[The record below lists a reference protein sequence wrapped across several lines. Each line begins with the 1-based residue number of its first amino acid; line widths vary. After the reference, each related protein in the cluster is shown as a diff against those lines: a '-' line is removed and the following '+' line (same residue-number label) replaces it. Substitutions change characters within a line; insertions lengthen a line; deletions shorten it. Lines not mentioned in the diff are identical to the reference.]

1 MIVEVP
7 QFFNIC
13 YYPICFY
20 PIKVYDNM
28 NDVIKENPTFK
39 GQPIRGVCNGSKK
52 TAYGFIWRYVNSDG
66 TIKE

>member
-13 YYPICFY
+13 YYPI
-20 PIKVYDNM
+20 
-28 NDVIKENPTFK
+28 
-39 GQPIRGVCNGSKK
+39 RGVCNGSKK
-52 TAYGFIWRYVNSDG
+52 TTYGFIWRYVNSDG

>member
-13 YYPICFY
+13 YYFICFY
-20 PIKVYDNM
+20 PIVYYLS
-28 NDVIKENPTFK
+28 
-39 GQPIRGVCNGSKK
+39 IRGVCNGSKK

>member
-13 YYPICFY
+13 YYPI
-20 PIKVYDNM
+20 
-28 NDVIKENPTFK
+28 
-39 GQPIRGVCNGSKK
+39 CNGSKK

>member
-1 MIVEVP
+1 
-7 QFFNIC
+7 
-13 YYPICFY
+13 
-20 PIKVYDNM
+20 M